1 MSYELLNAK
10 TRDEI
15 GKSANRKLRADGR
28 TPAVLYGQGSKEK
41 NLSIDTKELRHLLGT
56 EHRIV
61 NLKFG
66 KSEETALIKEIQYH
80 PVKDKVLH
88 IDLLSIKPKQKF
100 KAEIPV
106 RVINE
111 MKSPGVK
118 MGGKLQQNVHK
129 FKVES
134 TIENLPEHI
143 DVDVINLGNSQSL
156 LIKDVPVDKN
166 VRILNPSNLAVVSIS
181 KAKS

>member
-10 TRDEI
+10 TRKET
-15 GKSANRKLRADGR
+15 GKTANNNLRAEGR
-28 TPAVLYGQGSKEK
+28 TPAILYGQETKEK
-41 NLSIDTKELRHLLGT
+41 NLSIDTKELRQLLGT

-66 KSEETALIKEIQYH
+66 KSEEIALIKEVQYH

-88 IDLLSIKPKQKF
+88 IDFLAIKPNKKF
-100 KAEIPV
+100 KAEVPV

-111 MKSPGVK
+111 TKSPGVK
-118 MGGKLQQNVHK
+118 MGGKIHQNTHK
-129 FKVES
+129 LKVES
-134 TIENLPEHI
+134 TLENLPEHI
-143 DVDVINLGNSQSL
+143 DIDVIKLGNSQSL
-156 LIKDVPVDKN
+156 LIKDIVMNEN
-166 VRILNPSNLAVVSIS
+166 VKILNPSNLAVVSIS